1 MKADGSD
8 IFIKLE
14 QNISSLCHFRQ
25 TFAAHYEKSLENTE
39 TKLHVQPTLIFNNTV
54 SHELSDSVQ
63 SVFILLNVKDI
74 LHTIMGL

>member
-1 MKADGSD
+1 MVLIDLFLSNLNK
-8 IFIKLE
+8 IFL
-14 QNISSLCHFRQ
+14 SLCHFIQ
-25 TFAAHYEKSLENTE
+25 TFAAHCEKSLENTE

-54 SHELSDSVQ
+54 SHEHSDSVQ